1 MCSSRLLHA
10 VCAPAVGGSSR
21 LDPKALL
28 TALLCQILS
37 ANLPLAFLCL
47 VFVTARPTPS
57 LVEVRA
63 GAAVP
68 KARGEMGPVLMGTA
82 TGRAAFP
89 KRAPRHCHASGKTS
103 AGMTSKFFSSWKFRH
118 RGLLER
124 AFLICCCSLCYRH
137 YCRACS

>member
-1 MCSSRLLHA
+1 MCSSRLLHM
-10 VCAPAVGGSSR
+10 VCAHAVGGSSR

-28 TALLCQILS
+28 MALLCQILS
-37 ANLPLAFLCL
+37 ANLPLTFLCL
-47 VFVTARPTPS
+47 FVTAHLTPS

-89 KRAPRHCHASGKTS
+89 KRAPRHCHASGKAS